1 MHTVTEAAAS
11 DRLAIERLYAD
22 AIGRAAWLP
31 PHARLR
37 VEFTEVSNGEMVHVI
52 KAGAGEL
59 AGFVSVYKPES
70 FVHHLFVAPQYQ
82 RQGLASSLLSS
93 LHTWLPLPWR
103 LKCIRGNTDAL
114 SFYAI
119 AGWKEVG
126 VGENE
131 DGQYLVLEYNQEPQT
146 PIENVDAPRAI

>member
-1 MHTVTEAAAS
+1 MHTVIEAAAS

-22 AIGRAAWLP
+22 AIGSAAWLP

-37 VEFTEVSNGEMVHVI
+37 VKFTEVSNVEMVHVI

-114 SFYAI
+114 SFYAV

-146 PIENVDAPRAI
+146 SIENMNTPRAT